1 MRFRK
6 LRRLDLTIPF
16 LCVSRPSEVSNRVL
30 LPALDLICF
39 ACRRSHHPIHYAH
52 GRSPRST
59 SGHHRAERQRCNGRH
74 SASCATWVERYVSEF
89 PMTGCEVAN
98 GQDAVGPERCSAS
111 AVAIRGGDQSMELSR
126 RRHGALT
133 PLRSPLRQAGFP
145 EAIGEVV
152 SHICVAERLGVEPM
166 VDREMGMGD
175 QEQFCFSVRFL
186 VIAQLRK
193 RRSQEFA

>member
-1 MRFRK
+1 
-6 LRRLDLTIPF
+6 
-16 LCVSRPSEVSNRVL
+16 
-30 LPALDLICF
+30 
-39 ACRRSHHPIHYAH
+39 
-52 GRSPRST
+52 
-59 SGHHRAERQRCNGRH
+59 
-74 SASCATWVERYVSEF
+74 
-89 PMTGCEVAN
+89 
-98 GQDAVGPERCSAS
+98 
-111 AVAIRGGDQSMELSR
+111 MELSR

-133 PLRSPLRQAGFP
+133 LLRSPLRQAGFP